1 MSFFS
6 IPLSGLNAS
15 QSALQAVSNNIA
27 NVSTDG
33 YKDQNVTFSD
43 IFAQSGIA
51 NGAKD
56 PIQAGDGVETAST
69 TINFSDGTATET
81 KIDSNLALSG
91 DGFFVVRQPSGAIA
105 YSRAG
110 DFTTNNSGQLV
121 APDGSLVLG
130 YPAVNGVVQ
139 TSGALGP
146 LSVGKGLINPATAT
160 SSFSA
165 SVNLDSNSSVGS
177 TTAASSIPIY
187 DSLGGAHNLQVTYTK
202 TGTNQW
208 SYSVNIA
215 SADLA
220 NPASTNSNTQQI
232 GSGNLTFDANGK
244 LTAPLDANGNPAPQT
259 ISVPAFADGASASNI
274 VWNLA
279 DQTGKSQVT
288 QSDLGS
294 STANVVQNGNPAG
307 ALAGYTVETDGT
319 IQATFTAGPP
329 QALGQV
335 AVATVVN
342 TQGLQ
347 QIGNNLFVATAGSGQ
362 AEVGIA
368 GTGGRGTIKGG
379 YVESSNVNIAS
390 EFSKLIVAQQAYQ
403 ANAKTVTTFDQ
414 IEQATIAILQ

>member
-69 TINFSDGTATET
+69 TTNFSDGTATET
-81 KIDSNLALSG
+81 KIASNLALSG
-91 DGFFVVRQPSGAIA
+91 DGFFVVRQPSGATA

-110 DFTTNNSGQLV
+110 DFTTNNTGQLI

-130 YPAVNGVVQ
+130 YPAANGVVQ
-139 TSGALGP
+139 TSSALAP
-146 LSVGKGLINPATAT
+146 LSVGQGLINPATAT
-160 SSFSA
+160 STFSA
-165 SVNLDSNSSVGS
+165 SVNLDSNAAVNS
-177 TTAASSIPIY
+177 TTAASSVGIY
-187 DSLGGAHNLQVTYTK
+187 DSLGGPHNLQVTYTK

-208 SYSVNIA
+208 SYSVSIA

-220 NPASTNSNTQQI
+220 SPAAGSNTTQVA
-232 GSGNLTFDANGK
+232 SGTLTFDANGN
-244 LTAPLDANGNPAPQT
+244 LTAPLDANGKPAPQP
-259 ISVPAFADGASASNI
+259 IAVPSFADGASAANI
-274 VWNLA
+274 TWNLA
-279 DQTGKSQVT
+279 DATGKSEIT
-288 QSDLGS
+288 QSGLGS
-294 STANVVQNGNPAG
+294 STTSIVQNGNPAG

-329 QALGQV
+329 RALGQV

-347 QIGNNLFVATAGSGQ
+347 QIGDNLFLATAGSGQ

>member
-43 IFAQSGIA
+43 IFAQSGIS

-69 TINFSDGTATET
+69 TTNFTDGTATET
-81 KIDSNLALSG
+81 NIASNLALSG
-91 DGFFVVRQPSGAIA
+91 DGFFVVRQPGGATA

-110 DFTTNNSGQLV
+110 DFTTNNAGQLI

-130 YPAVNGVVQ
+130 YPAANGAIQ
-139 TSGALGP
+139 TSAPLGP
-146 LSVGKGLINPATAT
+146 LTLGKGLINPATPT
-160 SSFSA
+160 STFSA
-165 SVNLDSNSSVGS
+165 DVNLDSDAAVGD
-177 TTAASSIPIY
+177 TTAASSVGIY
-187 DSLGGAHNLQVTYTK
+187 DSLGGLHSLQVTYTK

-215 SADLA
+215 SAELA
-220 NPASTNSNTQQI
+220 NPTPGSNTQQLAT
-232 GSGNLTFDANGK
+232 GTLTFDASGK
-244 LTAPLDANGNPAPQT
+244 LTAPVQANGSPAPQT
-259 ISVPAFADGASASNI
+259 ITVPAYADGASASNI
-274 VWNLA
+274 TWDLA
-279 DQTGKSQVT
+279 DSTGKSLIT
-288 QSDLGS
+288 QSDLAS
-294 STANVVQNGNPAG
+294 DTSNLVQNGNPAG
-307 ALAGYTVETDGT
+307 SLKDYSILSDGT
-319 IQATFTAGPP
+319 IQATFDHGSPRS
-329 QALGQV
+329 LGQV

-347 QIGNNLFVATAGSGQ
+347 QIGNNLFQVTEGSGQ

-403 ANAKTVTTFDQ
+403 ANAKTVTTFNQ